1 MTTKTMEVTGT
12 GAAGV
17 DERRRPAA
25 ARYSGRIDTERGPT
39 PIDVRVKID
48 QPRHDEEPARI
59 HGLGAVVGEIVSEL
73 DYLSFAKRD
82 VDDFVAVARRINET
96 AASEDQVGH
105 MRTSAETGW
114 CDKTAKL
121 FFEQSGKRDAAAVAI
136 LRTDDLHSDRQPF
149 RRRPDRRHR
158 RWQIHKPRQP
168 RPKQVVGHRHA
179 FAVD

>member
-1 MTTKTMEVTGT
+1 MEVAGT

-59 HGLGAVVGEIVSEL
+59 HNLGAAVGEIVPEL

-82 VDDFVAVARRINET
+82 VDDFVAAARRINDPAT
-96 AASEDQVGH
+96 SEDQVGH
-105 MRTSAETGW
+105 MRTSAETRR
-114 CDKTAKL
+114 CDKTAKR
-121 FFEQSGKRDAAAVAI
+121 FFEQTG
-136 LRTDDLHSDRQPF
+136 
-149 RRRPDRRHR
+149 
-158 RWQIHKPRQP
+158 
-168 RPKQVVGHRHA
+168 
-179 FAVD
+179 